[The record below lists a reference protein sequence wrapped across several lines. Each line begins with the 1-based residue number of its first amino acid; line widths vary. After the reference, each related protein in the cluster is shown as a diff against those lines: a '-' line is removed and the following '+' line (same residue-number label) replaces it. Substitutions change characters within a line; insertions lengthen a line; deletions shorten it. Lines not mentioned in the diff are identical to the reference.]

1 MGMTK
6 LTQKQKRFI
15 EEYLVDLNATQ
26 AAIRAGY
33 SKTSAKEQGYENLTK
48 PNIQEAIQEAMDKRS
63 QRTEV
68 TQDNVLRELSLIGFS
83 NMKDYVDFGPE
94 GVTLKELTELP
105 NNASKVISEVSHN
118 FNSEGG
124 GSVKFKL
131 YDKQAALVNI
141 GKHLGMFIERRET
154 GRPGEFTNLTEEELD
169 RRIAEQENLV
179 GIARRKELPPITEPA
194 KSVPPVH

>member
-33 SKTSAKEQGYENLTK
+33 KKTFAKEQGYGNLAK
-48 PNIQEAIQEAMDKRS
+48 PYIQEAIQKAMDKRS

-68 TQDNVLRELSLIGFS
+68 TQDKVLKELSLIGFS
-83 NMKDYVDFGPE
+83 NMKDYVNFGPV
-94 GVTLKELTELP
+94 GVTLKELAELP
-105 NNASKVISEVSHN
+105 DSASKVISEVSHN
-118 FNSEGG
+118 FNAEGG
-124 GSVKFKL
+124 GSIKFKL

-154 GRPGEFTNLTEEELD
+154 GRPGEFANLTEEELD

-179 GIARRKELPPITEPA
+179 RIAPGKELPAITEPT
-194 KSVPPVH
+194 KGIPPIH